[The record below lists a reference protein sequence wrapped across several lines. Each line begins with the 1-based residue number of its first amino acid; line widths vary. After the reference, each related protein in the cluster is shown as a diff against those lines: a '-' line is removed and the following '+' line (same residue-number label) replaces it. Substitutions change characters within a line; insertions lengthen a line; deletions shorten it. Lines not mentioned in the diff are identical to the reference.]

1 MTTLDALLPRLE
13 ELLEQFDGLPEP
25 ARSQVFEFLDGLDAI
40 HRAAVHALVASLGEG
55 QLARV
60 AAEQPAVSWLLHAYE
75 ASVDQRAEAE
85 AAVEPVRPYI
95 ASHGGTLEVL
105 EARDGVVRVRLGGN
119 CSGCTASA
127 ATLERGVEQALRRH
141 MPSFVR
147 MEVEPDDGAAH
158 PPPAGPVLPVHH
170 VEPARPDGER

>member
-1 MTTLDALLPRLE
+1 MATRDALLPRLE
-13 ELLEQFDGLPEP
+13 ELLEQLDDLPEP
-25 ARSQVFEFLDGLDAI
+25 GRSQVFEFLDGLDAI
-40 HRAAVHALVASLGEG
+40 HRAAVHALVDSLDEQ
-55 QLARV
+55 QLARA

-75 ASVDQRAEAE
+75 ASIDQRAEAE

-119 CSGCTASA
+119 CSGCTASS
-127 ATLERGVEQALRRH
+127 ATLERGVEEALRRH

-147 MEVEPDDGAAH
+147 LEVEPDDAPAH
-158 PPPAGPVLPVHH
+158 PPPAGPVLPIHR
-170 VEPARPDGER
+170 VEPAPADGER